1 MSTYME
7 RADKVT
13 RKWYILDA
21 AGKPMGRTAT
31 VAANILRGKHKVTF
45 TPHVDCGDFVIILNA
60 DKAVLTGNKLD
71 QKYHHRHS
79 GWPGGLKSTKYRVI
93 MDTRPEFAMNLA
105 VRGMLQKNTIARA
118 QLKRLKVY
126 SGEEHKHQA
135 QMPEVWSAEQG
146 R

>member
-1 MSTYME
+1 MSTYMA
-7 RADKVT
+7 RANTIT

-21 AGKPMGRTAT
+21 ANKPMGRTAA
-31 VAANILRGKHKVTF
+31 VAANLLRGKHKVTF

-71 QKYHHRHS
+71 QKYYHRHS

-93 MDTRPEFAMNLA
+93 MDTRPEFAMQLA

-126 SGEEHKHQA
+126 SGENHKHQA
-135 QMPEVWSAEQG
+135 QKPEAWAAE
-146 R
+146 